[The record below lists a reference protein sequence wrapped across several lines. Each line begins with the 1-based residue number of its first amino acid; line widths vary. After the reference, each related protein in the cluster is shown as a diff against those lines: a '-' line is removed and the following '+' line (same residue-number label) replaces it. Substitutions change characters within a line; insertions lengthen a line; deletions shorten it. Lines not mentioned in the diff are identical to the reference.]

1 MLLSDYQS
9 RGLLEL
15 LDVELARAL
24 GRITEDGR
32 PEVELAIAL
41 TSRNIR
47 RGHSCFPIGISAA
60 EVWPNEPSA
69 TDALPDPGGWRE
81 ALRGSRLTQGGPLV
95 LDSTGRLY
103 LRRYWQLERDIAREL
118 AARADVPPLMAGDS
132 DWLGAALDALFP
144 GEPTSAVRR
153 AAENALRHRI
163 SLLCGGPGTGKTT
176 TVAAIL
182 ALIIQGRLRESGEA
196 PKVMLLAPTG
206 KSAARLGEAVRRA
219 KSRIKAPDSILL
231 HLPEEA
237 TTLHRALG
245 MRRNGA
251 GFRRNADLP
260 LEADVIVVDEASM
273 IDLVLMRQLLDATP
287 RESTLLIVGDP
298 EQLSSVEAGSV
309 LRDLVRASSETWWR
323 GRVTELTTT
332 YRYDEKQPLGQLVAA
347 IRNADQEAV
356 EALLQSRSTH
366 DLAWTP
372 AKGLSSELDRAARH
386 WSRALSS
393 LDPAEHFQFRARYL
407 MLSPFRRG
415 PIGTERLG
423 AAIRDR
429 LTAPRP
435 GQPQVT
441 PIIIEENS
449 PELHVY
455 NGDLAMLVDG
465 EPPMATLQ
473 SEGEGFS
480 SIAKARLPRF
490 SDAFALSVHKAQG
503 SEFDEVLLVLPEE
516 DAPLLTRELL
526 YTAVSRARE
535 RVRIVGPMEV
545 VRAALERRAQRYSGL
560 VDAIGEAR

>member
-1 MLLSDYQS
+1 
-9 RGLLEL
+9 
-15 LDVELARAL
+15 
-24 GRITEDGR
+24 
-32 PEVELAIAL
+32 
-41 TSRNIR
+41 
-47 RGHSCFPIGISAA
+47 
-60 EVWPNEPSA
+60 
-69 TDALPDPGGWRE
+69 
-81 ALRGSRLTQGGPLV
+81 
-95 LDSTGRLY
+95 
-103 LRRYWQLERDIAREL
+103 
-118 AARADVPPLMAGDS
+118 
-132 DWLGAALDALFP
+132 
-144 GEPTSAVRR
+144 
-153 AAENALRHRI
+153 
-163 SLLCGGPGTGKTT
+163 
-176 TVAAIL
+176 
-182 ALIIQGRLRESGEA
+182 
-196 PKVMLLAPTG
+196 
-206 KSAARLGEAVRRA
+206 
-219 KSRIKAPDSILL
+219 
-231 HLPEEA
+231 
-237 TTLHRALG
+237 
-245 MRRNGA
+245 
-251 GFRRNADLP
+251 
-260 LEADVIVVDEASM
+260 M
-273 IDLVLMRQLLDATP
+273 IHLVLMRQLLDATP

-347 IRNADQEAV
+347 IRNADQGAV
-356 EALLQSRSTH
+356 EALLRGRGTD

-372 AKGLSSELDRAARH
+372 ATGLSSELDRAACQ

-393 LDPAEHFQFRARYL
+393 LDPAEHFEFRARYL

-423 AAIRDR
+423 AAIRER
-429 LTAPRP
+429 LTAPKP

-455 NGDLAMLVDG
+455 NGDLAMLIDG

-480 SIAKARLPRF
+480 AIAKARLPRF

-535 RVRIVGPMEV
+535 QVRIVGPMEV
-545 VRAALERRAQRYSGL
+545 VTAALERRAQRYSGL